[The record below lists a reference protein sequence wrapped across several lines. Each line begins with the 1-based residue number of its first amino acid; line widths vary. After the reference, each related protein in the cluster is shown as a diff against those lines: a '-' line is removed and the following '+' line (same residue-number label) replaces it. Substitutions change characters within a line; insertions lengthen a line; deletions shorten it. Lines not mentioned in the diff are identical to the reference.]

1 MGPNAIVGQ
10 KQLVIP
16 ANQNASLQWVQ
27 FSKNDFEKTVKEFEG
42 TLIGFKIYLDLTT
55 NVEGCGA
62 TFKQGLQVDPKD
74 KFSSIMRTKTL
85 MWNTFMT
92 RGQNKCIIMVQY
104 KGKEEDAYLAPN
116 TFDKTFEEL
125 GIHSGGQ
132 ITLIEMK
139 HGALTDDSDVEEGG
153 EDDMEDMEA
162 ELEEGDPEQKAA
174 EKDDQDDGNDDG
186 DNAESKDPGNKEG
199 GEAESFNPA
208 EDFGSVAAMSVA
220 SEPQ

>member
-1 MGPNAIVGQ
+1 
-10 KQLVIP
+10 
-16 ANQNASLQWVQ
+16 
-27 FSKNDFEKTVKEFEG
+27 
-42 TLIGFKIYLDLTT
+42 
-55 NVEGCGA
+55 
-62 TFKQGLQVDPKD
+62 
-74 KFSSIMRTKTL
+74 
-85 MWNTFMT
+85 MT

>member
-1 MGPNAIVGQ
+1 
-10 KQLVIP
+10 
-16 ANQNASLQWVQ
+16 
-27 FSKNDFEKTVKEFEG
+27 
-42 TLIGFKIYLDLTT
+42 
-55 NVEGCGA
+55 
-62 TFKQGLQVDPKD
+62 
-74 KFSSIMRTKTL
+74 
-85 MWNTFMT
+85 MT

-139 HGALTDDSDVEEGG
+139 GGALTDDSDVEEGG

-174 EKDDQDDGNDDG
+174 EKDDQDADG
-186 DNAESKDPGNKEG
+186 DNAESKDPGNNEG

-220 SEPQ
+220 SEPQQ